1 MRSLPGGRMRS
12 LVRSYDMKVVLAS
25 KNPHKLVEIS
35 KITEKF
41 GFELVLESDVGV
53 DIDVEETGSTF
64 EENSFLKAD
73 AVMKATGLPALA
85 DDSGIAVDALNGAPG
100 IYSARYGFDES
111 LDDWGRLQ
119 LLLKN
124 TENVPDG
131 QRQAKFVCVITFV
144 TPEGQVIQSR
154 GEIHGELLR
163 APVGENGFGYDPI
176 FYYPPLGKSTAEMSP
191 EEKNRVSHRANA
203 LKGFY
208 EKLKEAGYAD
218 K

>member
-1 MRSLPGGRMRS
+1 
-12 LVRSYDMKVVLAS
+12 MKVVLAS

-41 GFELVLESDVGV
+41 GFQLVLQSELGV

-64 EENSFLKAD
+64 EENSFLKAE

-85 DDSGIAVDALNGAPG
+85 DDSGIAVDALGGEPG
-100 IYSARYGFDES
+100 IYSARYGFDDT

-124 TENVPDG
+124 TNNVPDG
-131 QRQAKFVCVITFV
+131 QRQAQFVCVITMV
-144 TPEGQVIQSR
+144 TPEGKIIQAR

-163 APVGENGFGYDPI
+163 APAGTNGFGYDPI
-176 FYYPPLGKSTAEMSP
+176 FYYPPMGMTTAQMPP
-191 EEKNRVSHRANA
+191 EEKNQVSHRGNA
-203 LKGFY
+203 LRVFY
-208 EKLKEAGYAD
+208 EKMKEAGYAD

>member
-1 MRSLPGGRMRS
+1 
-12 LVRSYDMKVVLAS
+12 MKVVLAS
-25 KNPHKLVEIS
+25 KNKHKLEEIS

-41 GFELVLESDVGV
+41 GFELILQSQLGV
-53 DIDVEETGSTF
+53 DIDVEETGTTF
-64 EENSFLKAD
+64 EENSFIKAE
-73 AVMKATGLPALA
+73 AVMKATGMAAMA
-85 DDSGIAVDALNGAPG
+85 DDSGICVDALNGEPG
-100 IYSARYGFDES
+100 VYSARYGFDET

-131 QRQAKFVCVITFV
+131 ERQAKFVCVITLV
-144 TPEGQVIQSR
+144 TPDGQTIQAR

-163 APVGENGFGYDPI
+163 EPRGENGFGYDPI
-176 FYYPPLGKSTAEMSP
+176 FYYPPYGVTTAEMSP
-191 EEKNRVSHRANA
+191 EDKNQVSHRANA
-203 LKGFY
+203 LKIFN